1 MDKKLKLETELVMLT
16 SVQEFMEVVK
26 RKIKISISRE
36 ALEKLEENELFASAT
51 KEGFSKE
58 ELKKIAVP
66 ALDYIIENI
75 DIERIKTSKT
85 MILLQ
90 VFVTDNFIDISTING
105 ETIFEFLDS
114 KEVLKELCY
123 PEFKKQVVFAEA
135 ARLAINQGNIS
146 FNTAIKR
153 TIGLMQS
160 GSPEFWEIDED
171 KREIDEILNIINN
184 LVNFY
189 LDNESS
195 FIWEFATK

>member
-1 MDKKLKLETELVMLT
+1 MDKKLKLETELLMLT

-75 DIERIKTSKT
+75 DIERIKNSKT

-90 VFVTDNFIDISTING
+90 VFVTDNSIDISTING